1 MWESV
6 TFLNLNALTGS
17 FIFIFELDII
27 GRMCYFFGY
36 FLIFMYQPPLELVF
50 PSLGVISLPFTL
62 IEKKV
67 EF

>member
-1 MWESV
+1 MWEIV

-27 GRMCYFFGY
+27 GRMCYFFEY
-36 FLIFMYQPPLELVF
+36 LIFMYQPPLELVF

>member
-36 FLIFMYQPPLELVF
+36 LIFMYQPPLELVF